1 MLGIKP
7 ANVAFRT
14 GCTIY
19 LVIYLD
25 AKQHLSY
32 QVAESNDPEVTNFV
46 TEFLCLA
53 RRENYR
59 ASKNP
64 L

>member
-25 AKQHLSY
+25 AKQLLSASIDR
-32 QVAESNDPEVTNFV
+32 VRNNRTTKN
-46 TEFLCLA
+46 LKLA
-53 RRENYR
+53 ARVKSR
-59 ASKNP
+59 AQCGI
-64 L
+64 